1 MAGAPDATH
10 ADTCRVQR
18 RIVEFAMHNRGHNT
32 RWRQLLVCVA
42 AKATGVV
49 MRLSW
54 MYRIVVPLLW
64 GFGLLLGS
72 LPACAQNA
80 GELLP
85 VTEAYKLSA
94 DATTPGVLK
103 LHWTI
108 APDYYLYRGRMQFKA
123 GDGITLGV
131 AQLPDGTKSHDE
143 YLGDVETYHH
153 RVDASV
159 PYTVAA
165 GTTRLQMAVQYQGCH
180 EVDPKICYPPHT
192 EQLDL
197 LLPAGASAVTQV
209 GTSAQG
215 AGTLAAALQKMGS
228 AATTAASVD
237 GAALPPE
244 QAFHFEALASSP
256 QQLLL
261 RWTMPKGYYLYRD
274 HTTLSLRDA
283 AGRTLGKP
291 KWPAATKHDDP
302 QFGKV
307 SVYFDQLEL
316 PVPING
322 AGSAQSLTLVAS
334 FQGCQDGGLCYP
346 VMTRKLTLDPG
357 SAAVE
362 SGTPV
367 GGPVETTPS
376 QRTQRPLQI
385 SLIAALLLALGGGL
399 ILNLMPCVLPVL
411 SIKAVSVLESG
422 ENRSR
427 ARRHALFYSAG
438 VLCSFAVLGLGI
450 LALRAAGH
458 TLGWG
463 SQLQQPIIV
472 AVLACVMLAVGLS
485 MSGVVHFGSSM
496 GNTGAG
502 LASRSG
508 PSGDFFTGVLAVV
521 VASPCTAPFMGSALV
536 YAFAAPM
543 LSALLVFLALGV
555 GLALPFLL
563 IGLVP
568 ALARLLPRPGRWMET
583 LKQVLAFPMYLTAV
597 WLVWVL
603 AKQRGAD
610 AVGLVLVAMVLLA
623 MALWLFGRSG
633 ARGTGGKL
641 LVGTL
646 AVAMLVPLYL
656 LAHVP
661 APASVAS
668 IAAGTVAYSPQKL
681 ADLRAANT
689 PVLVDIT
696 ADWCVTCKANEHTVL
711 NTQAFR
717 DLLTQTGAVYMQG
730 DWTNVDPVISAF
742 LAQYNSPGVPLYVV
756 FPPHG
761 AAGQQLSTVLTPS
774 MVENA
779 LTAAAAAR

>member
-1 MAGAPDATH
+1 
-10 ADTCRVQR
+10 
-18 RIVEFAMHNRGHNT
+18 
-32 RWRQLLVCVA
+32 
-42 AKATGVV
+42 
-49 MRLSW
+49 MRLLW
-54 MYRIVVPLLW
+54 THRIAVPLLLAV
-64 GFGLLLGS
+64 GLLLGA
-72 LPACAQNA
+72 LPACAQ
-80 GELLP
+80 GTDELLP

-123 GDGITLGV
+123 GAGVTLGV

-153 RVDASV
+153 GVDASV

-165 GTTRLQMAVQYQGCH
+165 GTTRLKLAVQYQGCH

-197 LLPAGASAVTQV
+197 PLPAGLSAVAPVT
-209 GTSAQG
+209 GTP
-215 AGTLAAALQKMGS
+215 
-228 AATTAASVD
+228 AATTHSLATALQTLGGTRSTNTASTD
-237 GAALPPE
+237 GAALPAE
-244 QAFHFEALASSP
+244 QAFRFEALANSP

-283 AGRTLGKP
+283 AGRTLGEP
-291 KWPAATKHDDP
+291 VWPAAITHDDP

-307 SVYFDQLEL
+307 SVYFDQVEL
-316 PVPING
+316 PVPVIGNG
-322 AGSAQSLTLVAS
+322 NGNAQGLTLVAS

-346 VMTRKLTLDPG
+346 VMTRTLTIDPG
-357 SAAVE
+357 STVAV
-362 SGTPV
+362 SGMPIASATELPPP
-367 GGPVETTPS
+367 GI
-376 QRTQRPLQI
+376 TQGPLQV

-422 ENRSR
+422 ENRRR

-438 VLCSFAVLGLGI
+438 VLCSFAALGLGI

-463 SQLQQPIIV
+463 SQLQQPV
-472 AVLACVMLAVGLS
+472 LVGVLACVMLAVGLS
-485 MSGVVHFGSSM
+485 MSGVVQFGSAL

-502 LASRSG
+502 LASRAG

-623 MALWLFGRSG
+623 MTLWWFGRSRS
-633 ARGTGGKL
+633 RGTGSKL
-641 LVGTL
+641 LV
-646 AVAMLVPLYL
+646 AMLAIATLIPMYL

-661 APASVAS
+661 APSNVES
-668 IAAGTVAYSPQKL
+668 LAAGTVAYSPQKL
-681 ADLRAANT
+681 AALRAANT

-717 DLLTQTGAVYMQG
+717 DLLRRTGAVYMQG
-730 DWTNVDPVISAF
+730 DWTNVDPTISAF
-742 LAQYNSPGVPLYVV
+742 LAEYHSPGVPLYVV
-756 FPPHG
+756 FPAHG
-761 AAGQQLSTVLTPS
+761 GAGQQLSTVLTPS
-774 MVENA
+774 IVERA